1 MSRKDTTKI
10 RKIVT
15 EKLISF
21 FKWLPLMAIGWFSQ
35 WFGLINL
42 RSRAPEF
49 HASLLLSPIVKQPS
63 YISSEILRS
72 LFTSTKQRPI
82 ANIWKAFQ
90 TSDIKL
96 YHRKLFRG
104 LALLA
109 PLRFLLPVHCH
120 GTVGS
125 DRKTVLRPFR
135 FELHQD
141 NHRCGN
147 GGVRYGSGCFT
158 CRQKQRPR

>member
-1 MSRKDTTKI
+1 MVRINQLAQQGSRI
-10 RKIVT
+10 SCESAAVT
-15 EKLISF
+15 DRETI
-21 FKWLPLMAIGWFSQ
+21 
-35 WFGLINL
+35 
-42 RSRAPEF
+42 
-49 HASLLLSPIVKQPS
+49 HH
-63 YISSEILRS
+63 ISSEILRS

-147 GGVRYGSGCFT
+147 GRVRCGSSCFT